1 MPTIA
6 LWDIN
11 VMKKLA
17 VSTQTLSIRVTVERD
32 STVTDTTVLVS
43 EPSLINT
50 LSNLLHVSCICRY
63 K

>member
-11 VMKKLA
+11 VMKRLA
-17 VSTQTLSIRVTVERD
+17 VSTQTQSIRVTVRRD
-32 STVTDTTVLVS
+32 STVTDSTVLVCKYD
-43 EPSLINT
+43 LISM

-63 K
+63 